1 MANIIRWDP
10 MREIINM
17 RDAMERTFDDFFS
30 RSPSSYQG
38 YDVLDLDMY
47 QTNDNVVVKASI
59 PGVKP
64 DDIKISVTGDI
75 LTISGEKKEDQEIKE
90 ANYHIRERR
99 YGSFS
104 RSLALPTQVLS
115 EKAAAEFENGVL
127 ILTLPKAE
135 EVKPKTI
142 MVKAK

>member
-1 MANIIRWDP
+1 MVNIIRWDP
-10 MREIINM
+10 MREVINM

-30 RSPSSYQG
+30 RSPTSYQG
-38 YDVLDLDMY
+38 YGVFDLDMY
-47 QTNDNVVVKASI
+47 QTNDNVIVKASV
-59 PGVKP
+59 PGVKAE
-64 DDIKISVTGDI
+64 DIQISIIGDI
-75 LTISGEKKEDQEIKE
+75 LTIRGEVKEDEEIKE

-115 EKAAAEFENGVL
+115 EKAAAEFENGIL
-127 ILTLPKAE
+127 KLTLPKAE
-135 EVKPKTI
+135 EVKLKTI